1 MRFVDDA
8 ADPQQR
14 RLYAAEDA
22 VLDDIGP
29 RLRRW
34 VDVEAFLES
43 VLTLP
48 AYLDAWPDAPLD
60 VELLRRSRNATAS
73 LAVAGPD
80 SILIRDG
87 SWNALTVLHELAHL
101 VVATERGAG
110 RSESPHATEAH
121 GPDFVSV
128 ELDLVRFR
136 CGFDQYGLL
145 LTSFERHGVRRAA

>member
-14 RLYAAEDA
+14 RVYAAEET
-22 VLDDIGP
+22 VIDDIGP

-34 VDVEAFLES
+34 ADVEAFLES

-48 AYLDAWPDAPLD
+48 DYLDAFPDAPLD

-101 VVATERGAG
+101 IVATERRTAG
-110 RSESPHATEAH
+110 PASPQVREPH

-128 ELDLVRFR
+128 ELNLVRLR

-145 LTSFERHGVRRAA
+145 LTSFDAHGVRRTS